1 MEPENL
7 TFRSIVKDC
16 RGYWPTHPPGSSYLW
31 EFEGIPFNLFLN
43 TLTVPVSL
51 FYSLA
56 RNERRCPSLAKSR
69 SLRIFLAYQTE
80 GTVAKNNCP
89 AVLFHGVCARH
100 FHADNADRRLRKL
113 ENEITMDSRTRVVWT
128 NVHVSYEF
136 AQYAGLDGV
145 AYMRALVYN
154 VCQLLCMLPF
164 LVVGLPIYFHGEAT
178 APLFVRLSIINL
190 GLSDTLGSWIL
201 WAMIVTCSTFYLIW
215 IGLRFKCAYHW
226 PKQTGICR
234 SWNERAHVN
243 QDCSLLWDTD
253 DMSTDPTTVPSNCV
267 GSCQCL
273 LVNQLPNVLM
283 LSNVPEKP
291 FDELKRDLQSY
302 FNSFDPPVNVQ
313 WIRPLYDVYDI
324 VTREKLRLKAKL
336 LLQIANREYERT
348 GREPR
353 YFNGLCGCG
362 TCLKRGCFSDCC
374 YCCSCCVNETHYN
387 SELAREVYRERILAD
402 KIWLDDQYKRLIN
415 SDTGDTDVKQPIG
428 FSTGVVFVGLNNAD
442 EALRVATEFS
452 IYLQRAIPMDYT
464 IHPSTH
470 TVCLPLNRWS
480 NMLTNERQARIYA
493 AAPFGH
499 LQLAPL
505 PADILWANL
514 MTSRYRSATWW
525 IAQLLKSILIF
536 LLALLLTSPTYLL
549 VVLNYM
555 RASDWVP
562 ERFGFVVY
570 QWIPALILVTAAA
583 SVKQLVILSEAWT
596 KHGTYG
602 GREKVGQR
610 TLFLFLL
617 ISVLLFP
624 SLGVTGLPFLLEQ
637 LIGQRGD
644 GKPLRVE
651 CIFVPDSAALFI
663 NYIITSAILGNV
675 VQLLQLGRWIWFF
688 ICRLFC
694 VHSSAEACYLA
705 QQNAGP
711 FPFRERY
718 ASMNLIT
725 SIVVAYTPIAPIIL
739 PFGLLYFLAD
749 YLICRY
755 TMLFVYTPHWFDE
768 GHGLEPKEHYATANR
783 VYHMTWFILSN
794 NLSMVAICLA
804 CLNLS
809 FFFGLRIQNEDM
821 RTPAIA
827 FLVLAL
833 LITVICIL
841 IASLMDGRCI
851 HFDGH
856 CSSPLPKSAGKT
868 SGKPSDKTVKR
879 ASVMIPGSITFCE
892 RVYTAAFLG
901 HSRSLS
907 LAK

>member
-1 MEPENL
+1 MGPENL
-7 TFRSIVKDC
+7 TFRSVVKDC
-16 RGYWPTHPPGSSYLW
+16 RGFWPTHPPGSSYLW

-43 TLTVPVSL
+43 TLTVPICIVLWLGMRDVVHHLQNQGVSV
-51 FYSLA
+51 FSLHVK
-56 RNERRCPSLAKSR
+56 RKEQLPKITLRRFFFMESC
-69 SLRIFLAYQTE
+69 
-80 GTVAKNNCP
+80 
-89 AVLFHGVCARH
+89 
-100 FHADNADRRLRKL
+100 
-113 ENEITMDSRTRVVWT
+113 
-128 NVHVSYEF
+128 EF

-154 VCQLLCMLPF
+154 VCQLFCMLPF
-164 LVVGLPIYFHGEAT
+164 LVVGLPTYFHGEAA

-201 WAMIVTCSTFYLIW
+201 WALTVTCSIFYLIW
-215 IGLRFKCAYHW
+215 IGLRFKCAYQW
-226 PKQTGICR
+226 PKQSGICR
-234 SWNERAHVN
+234 SWNERAHAN

-253 DMSTDPTTVPSNCV
+253 NISTDSTVPSNCV

-283 LSNVPEKP
+283 LSDVPEKP

-302 FNSFDPPVNVQ
+302 FNSFDPPVTVQ

-324 VTREKLRLKAKL
+324 VTREKIRLKAKL
-336 LLQIANREYERT
+336 FLQLANREYERT

-362 TCLKRGCFSDCC
+362 TSLKRGFFCNCC
-374 YCCSCCVNETHYN
+374 CCCCLGCANEAHHN

-402 KIWLDDQYKRLIN
+402 KIWLDDQYKRLTN
-415 SDTGDTDVKQPIG
+415 SDTGDADVKQRIG

-480 NMLTNERQARIYA
+480 NMFTNEKQARIYA

-505 PADILWANL
+505 PADILWTNL

-549 VVLNYM
+549 VVLNYIH
-555 RASDWVP
+555 ASDWVQ

-583 SVKQLVILSEAWT
+583 SVKQLVIRSEAWT

-624 SLGVTGLPFLLEQ
+624 SLGVTGLPFLIEQ
-637 LIGQRGD
+637 LIGHRGD

-663 NYIITSAILGNV
+663 NYIITSAILGSV

-688 ICRLFC
+688 ACRLFC

-739 PFGLLYFLAD
+739 PFGLLYFLTD

-755 TMLFVYTPHWFDE
+755 TMLYVYTPHWFDE
-768 GHGLEPKEHYATANR
+768 GHGLEPKEHYAAANR

-809 FFFGLRIQNEDM
+809 FFFGLRIQNEEM

-833 LITVICIL
+833 LVTTTCIL

-856 CSSPLPKSAGKT
+856 CSSPLSKSSGKVKT

-892 RVYTAAFLG
+892 RVYTAAYLG